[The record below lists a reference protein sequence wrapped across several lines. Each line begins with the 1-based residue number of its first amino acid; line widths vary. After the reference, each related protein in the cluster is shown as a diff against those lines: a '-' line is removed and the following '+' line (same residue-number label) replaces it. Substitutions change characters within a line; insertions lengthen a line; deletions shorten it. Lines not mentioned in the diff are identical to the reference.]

1 MRAFYH
7 DNLPGDP
14 SAVHDSGRA
23 VSEDDLKASGVLYF
37 QIPVDDNGQWEKDV
51 DALAQKREY
60 KNRDVKESSRA
71 SLGDAF
77 DAGMKMVYAE

>member
-1 MRAFYH
+1 M
-7 DNLPGDP
+7 
-14 SAVHDSGRA
+14 
-23 VSEDDLKASGVLYF
+23 KASGVLYF
-37 QIPVDDNGQWEKDV
+37 QIPVDSNGKWRKDV

-71 SLGDAF
+71 SLGDSF